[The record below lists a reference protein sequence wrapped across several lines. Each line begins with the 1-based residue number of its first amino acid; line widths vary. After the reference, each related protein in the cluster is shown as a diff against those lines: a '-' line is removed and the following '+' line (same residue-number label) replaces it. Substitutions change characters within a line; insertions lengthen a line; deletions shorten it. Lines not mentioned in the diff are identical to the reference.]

1 MEAGADP
8 SAEAQRSQRK
18 NEEGWG
24 AAGLCAFP
32 RVGEQVQGLE
42 RGDALATP
50 KSSVLGGGPHGGGL
64 RGIHRELTWLVYR
77 RLERWEVAVERGQ
90 GGDWEEGGWA
100 RAQKAESALMGGNC
114 PLPTPSTRHHSLTHT
129 HSVGGGSL
137 SHPSFPPHCSPQSGG
152 QSPHAWQF
160 AAGELFPHWGK
171 RQASWASPAQAPT
184 FGPPQACSPPP
195 ACDLCAE
202 ASVGVLVMLP
212 S

>member
-32 RVGEQVQGLE
+32 WVGEQVQGLE

-129 HSVGGGSL
+129 HSVGGAPSPTPPSHHTAPPRVGGSL
-137 SHPSFPPHCSPQSGG
+137 RMPGNLQQGNSSHTGGSGRPAGHPQPRLPPLA
-152 QSPHAWQF
+152 PHRPVVPPLPVTPVQKP
-160 AAGELFPHWGK
+160 LWG
-171 RQASWASPAQAPT
+171 SW
-184 FGPPQACSPPP
+184 
-195 ACDLCAE
+195 
-202 ASVGVLVMLP
+202 
-212 S
+212 